1 MAITPPLGT
10 ESHVDDFQ
18 RHYVRVQSHLLSSQN
33 RLLLLSQRIIRV
45 LVAEQEAEDI
55 RTRKWKKGKGIIASV
70 RRMRARR
77 GKSSR
82 PPQNARRR
90 ITSATMKPRHRHHAL
105 ERNAQQGGKER
116 EHIVFFVESVDFMK
130 SRFCPK
136 AIFSVVFSC
145 PLRALFSLS
154 AYAELCSLPMFRRR
168 RTW

>member
-18 RHYVRVQSHLLSSQN
+18 RHCVRVQSHLLSSQN

-55 RTRKWKKGKGIIASV
+55 RTRKRKKGKGTIASV

-90 ITSATMKPRHRHHAL
+90 LTSATLKPRHHAL

-136 AIFSVVFSC
+136 AFF
-145 PLRALFSLS
+145 LLFFLGHRSDS
-154 AYAELCSLPMFRRR
+154 SFGCHEAGCCCSQVDHR
-168 RTW
+168 